1 MDIVKIIINKQRID
15 KGMIKTVFPILIL
28 MFILMSF
35 SLLKTSFSADVTSA
49 VSNTSSNATVEKNVA
64 ISRST
69 NLTAG
74 ILFGIV
80 TAGNNRNATGNFNST
95 ENTTYWIS
103 LDSTTNVPLDLCI
116 LANDTLRSGSF
127 TIPNAGYH
135 YSNSTYLNSTHPT
148 YPATVDIT
156 TSYVHAADD
165 VDMTGTTY
173 VVYFRFS
180 LDVPA
185 GTHGGTY
192 SNTISFKATENTTA
206 C

>member
-1 MDIVKIIINKQRID
+1 MKIVINGQKID
-15 KGMIKTVFPILIL
+15 KGAVKIALPLLIL
-28 MFILMSF
+28 MFIGVSF
-35 SLLKTSFSADVTSA
+35 FLWQPSFSADVTTA
-49 VSNTSSNATVEKNVA
+49 TSNTTSNATIEKNVA
-64 ISRST
+64 ISRSD

-74 ILFGIV
+74 ILFSIV

-127 TIPNAGYH
+127 TIPNTGYH
-135 YSNSTYLNSTHPT
+135 YSNSTFDNATFPT

-165 VDMTGTTY
+165 VDMTGSTY
-173 VVYFRFS
+173 HVYFRFS
-180 LDVPA
+180 LDIPS
-185 GTHGGTY
+185 GTRGGTY
-192 SNTISFKATENTTA
+192 TNQVSFKATENTTA

>member
-1 MDIVKIIINKQRID
+1 MKIIINKQKLD
-15 KGMIKTVFPILIL
+15 KGLVKIVFPLLIL

-35 SLLKTSFSADVTSA
+35 SLLQTSFSADVTSA
-49 VSNTSSNATVEKNVA
+49 VSNTSSNATIEKSVA
-64 ISRST
+64 ISRSD

-95 ENTTYWIS
+95 ENSTYWIS

-116 LANDTLRSGSF
+116 LANDTLSSGSF
-127 TIPNAGYH
+127 TMPNTGYH
-135 YSNSTYLNSTHPT
+135 YSNSTLDNATFPT

-165 VDMTGTTY
+165 VDMIGSTNY
-173 VVYFRFS
+173 VYFRFS
-180 LDVPA
+180 LNIPA

-192 SNTISFKATENTTA
+192 SNTISFKATENITA